1 MKKNHTKLIFYIS
14 IVSMLIAIAVLIIF
28 FKIVENKNKHI
39 SAVTTTLKKKI
50 SDKEHGEAIASK
62 LAEVDTIYSNV
73 KSHFVD
79 STQIDSFVEYLEKIA
94 LDLGT
99 SVKVEN
105 FEIPE
110 AEKNTMLV
118 RVSFAGD
125 FTNVM
130 KTIKLLENTPYQTR
144 ITNFSILKNLNTDEK
159 DPKNAGGVFK
169 WEATLTV
176 SI

>member
-39 SAVTTTLKKKI
+39 SAVTTTIEKKI

-79 STQIDSFVEYLEKIA
+79 STQIDSFGE
-94 LDLGT
+94 
-99 SVKVEN
+99 
-105 FEIPE
+105 
-110 AEKNTMLV
+110 
-118 RVSFAGD
+118 
-125 FTNVM
+125 
-130 KTIKLLENTPYQTR
+130 
-144 ITNFSILKNLNTDEK
+144 
-159 DPKNAGGVFK
+159 
-169 WEATLTV
+169 
-176 SI
+176 